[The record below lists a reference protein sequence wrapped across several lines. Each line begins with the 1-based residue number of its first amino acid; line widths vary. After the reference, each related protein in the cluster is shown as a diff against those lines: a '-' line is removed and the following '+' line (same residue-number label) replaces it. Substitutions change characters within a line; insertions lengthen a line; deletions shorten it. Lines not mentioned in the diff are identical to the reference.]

1 MSWLATTVLLIPW
14 IVPLRATRKRNG
26 EKKKKKKKEKGK
38 KKGKKKK
45 KRKKE
50 KGKKKRRDV
59 GIKNAEISVIKAAN
73 EMTPCIHLMDQFIR
87 DWTRIEFL
95 ETFRFETI

>member
-1 MSWLATTVLLIPW
+1 MPHLNVVARYYVLLIPW

-26 EKKKKKKKEKGK
+26 EKKKKE
-38 KKGKKKK
+38 

-50 KGKKKRRDV
+50 KKKRRDV
-59 GIKNAEISVIKAAN
+59 EIKNAEISVIKAAN

>member
-1 MSWLATTVLLIPW
+1 MPHLNVVARYY
-14 IVPLRATRKRNG
+14 RAINSLDRSASSYA
-26 EKKKKKKKEKGK
+26 K

-95 ETFRFETI
+95 ETFRFGTI